1 MYTFG
6 QYVADKEKESEA
18 RGEARGETRAKKE
31 FLLAFIRKVWGDAEA
46 NRYARELETVEL
58 DHLPDIIDLVDD
70 QAAGRPPRLENN
82 GHTAPRA

>member
-31 FLLAFIRKVWGDAEA
+31 FLLALHPKGM
-46 NRYARELETVEL
+46 
-58 DHLPDIIDLVDD
+58 
-70 QAAGRPPRLENN
+70 GRCR
-82 GHTAPRA
+82 G